1 MSYNTLIE
9 KELPV
14 SAELDKALKLF
25 PFETRHDLSKLV
37 HWRGGAE
44 MPVHR
49 WFRYREGYSPDLV
62 TTLNLGKRVLDPFSG
77 SGSILI
83 GTAKTE
89 REGVGID
96 VNPLACFVART
107 KLSPLSVA
115 SLKLVK
121 DFLAS
126 FVRSLPGIEPW
137 PMPELNIAAKLFE
150 PGVLDAVLRI
160 RQAIEN
166 VGLIDVAA
174 RDFLFLAWLSVLE
187 PVGSYYKEGNGI
199 KYRNKKRTPAGYT
212 TRTEGEW
219 QLTRFG
225 TDQQGFVLDKFTT
238 QLQLMVEDTP
248 FWQQGAWSS
257 QRIING
263 SATRMDAD
271 LFDHPFDSVI
281 FSPPYANRFDYF
293 ESQKVELWFGNFI
306 NSYEDMGVIRGKSLR
321 SHLGAARGQ
330 DTSEIALLE
339 RLIGCMDQSASSW
352 RMGVPNML
360 RGYFHDMFLTLK
372 QCRILAPKGECH
384 VVVGN
389 SAFAGVIIP
398 TDSLIAQLGIEAG
411 FKKAKLTEVRH
422 LTVAPQQRA
431 MLSGLEAHMR
441 ETIVTFS

>member
-1 MSYNTLIE
+1 MLIDTAGPIAADLE
-9 KELPV
+9 K
-14 SAELDKALKLF
+14 AIAQF
-25 PFETRHDLSKLV
+25 PFEVRHDLSKLV
-37 HWRGGAE
+37 HWRGGAD

-62 TTLNLGKRVLDPFSG
+62 TQLNLGKRVLDPFSG

-107 KLSPLSVA
+107 KLTPLSKS

-121 DFLAS
+121 SFLATYAH
-126 FVRSLPGIEPW
+126 SLQGVEPW
-137 PMPELNIAAKLFE
+137 PMPELNIAGKLFE
-150 PGVLDAVLRI
+150 PGVLDTVLRL

-166 VGLIDVAA
+166 VGINDNAA
-174 RDFLFLAWLSVLE
+174 RDFLFLAWLSILE
-187 PVGSYYKEGNGI
+187 PVGSYFKEGNGI

-212 TRTEGEW
+212 TRIEGEW

-225 TDQQGFVLDKFTT
+225 IDQQGFVLNKFTE
-238 QLQLMVEDTP
+238 QLQLMVDDTP
-248 FWQQGAWSS
+248 FWEQGAWSS

-271 LFDHPFDSVI
+271 LFEKPFDSVI

-330 DTSEIALLE
+330 ETSEVELLE
-339 RLIGCMDQSASSW
+339 KLIGHMDQSASSW

-360 RGYFHDMFLTLK
+360 RGYFHDMYLTLQ
-372 QCRILAPKGECH
+372 QCRVLAPKGECH

-398 TDSLIAQLGIEAG
+398 TDSLIAQLGIKAG